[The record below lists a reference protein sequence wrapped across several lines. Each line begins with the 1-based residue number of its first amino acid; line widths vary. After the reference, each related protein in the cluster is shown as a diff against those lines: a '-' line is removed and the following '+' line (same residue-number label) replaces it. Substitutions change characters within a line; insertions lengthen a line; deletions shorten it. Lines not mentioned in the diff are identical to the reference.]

1 MSDNKVVSKFSG
13 YQKFVIAILALTQ
26 FTVVLDFMVM
36 SPLGDMLMKSM
47 SLSTVQFGVAV
58 FSYAF
63 SAGISGLLTA
73 GFADSFDRKKLLLFF
88 YVGFILGTLFCGL
101 ADTYPLLIAA
111 RIITGLFGGVI
122 GSISMAIVSDLFPLE
137 KRGRVMGFLQMGFGA
152 SQVLGIP
159 ISLYIANHWGWQSP
173 FLMIVGLAFII
184 FLVIVLK
191 LKPITA
197 HLDKGRETNAFKHL
211 MHTISQRSY
220 RIGFMATALMSL
232 GGFMIMPWGSSF
244 AINNL
249 KVTTEQLPFL
259 FMIAGVSTLIIMP
272 IIGSLSDKID
282 KFKLF
287 TIASIWMGIV
297 VVIYTNLTPIP
308 FIYVV
313 ILNVLMMMGVMA
325 RMVPSVALVTALPG
339 LHDRGA
345 FMSINSSLQQMA
357 GGIAAAIGGMIV
369 VQKDNYSPLEHYDV
383 LGYVIVVILIACIIT
398 LRRVNKILKKRN
410 LV

>member
-1 MSDNKVVSKFSG
+1 MSINKSGSNFSS
-13 YQKFVIAILALTQ
+13 YQKFVIAVLALTQ

-159 ISLYIANHWGWQSP
+159 ISLYIANRWGWQSP
-173 FLMIVGLAFII
+173 FLMIVGLALVI
-184 FLVIVLK
+184 FLLIVFK
-191 LKPITA
+191 LKPINA
-197 HLDKGRETNAFKHL
+197 HLNEVRETNAFKHL
-211 MHTISQRSY
+211 MHTISQRNY

-249 KVTTEQLPFL
+249 KVTTEELPFL
-259 FMIAGVSTLIIMP
+259 FMISGLSTLIIMP
-272 IIGSLSDKID
+272 VIGSLSDKID

-287 TIASIWMGIV
+287 IIASIWMGVV
-297 VVIYTNLTPIP
+297 VVIYTNLTPVP

-313 ILNVLMMMGVMA
+313 ILNVFMMMGVMA
-325 RMVPSVALVTALPG
+325 RMVPSVSLVSALPG
-339 LHDRGA
+339 VQDRGA
-345 FMSINSSLQQMA
+345 FMSVNSSLQQMA
-357 GGIAAAIGGMIV
+357 GGIAAAVGGMIV
-369 VQKDNYSPLEHYDV
+369 VQNDKYSPLENYDT
-383 LGYVIVVILIACIIT
+383 LGYVIVVVLIACAIT